1 MAENLKLT
9 FYGGAGHVTGAN
21 FVLEKGDGFK
31 LMVDCGLMQG
41 RSFDEDANSKPFK
54 YDPSS
59 IGALLVTHA
68 HMDHIGR
75 IPKLVRDGFTGVIY
89 STKETREIVELMF
102 EDALSIMRYEAR
114 KNGREPIYESDDV
127 KKALS
132 LWKTVNYYE
141 PQVVDEYKVTFRDAG
156 HILGS
161 AIIEILYKGK
171 KIVFSG
177 DLGNSPTPLLKD
189 TDTIE
194 SADYLIMESVYGDR
208 NHDDVGDRT
217 NKLKTILDDIVARKG
232 TLVIPAFSLE
242 RTQVLLFELHKLIG
256 HGKVPPMPVYLD
268 SPLGIKVTEIY
279 KNSAKHFNEKTK
291 HIIASGDDIFKFP
304 LLKFTSTKDESK
316 EIDKTPGPK
325 IVIAGSGMSHGG
337 RVIFHEK
344 EYLPDPNSTILLV
357 GFQIP
362 GSLGRQIQDG
372 AKEVTIFK
380 NKVKVNAKIE
390 SIMSYSAHKG
400 SDDLLAFVD
409 QTKDS
414 LKRVYVAMG
423 EPKASLFLAQRIR
436 DYLEVDAV
444 VPDTDQSFELEI

>member
-1 MAENLKLT
+1 MQESLKLT

-21 FVLEKGDGFK
+21 FVLEKDSGFK
-31 LMVDCGLMQG
+31 LMVDCGLKQG
-41 RSFDEDANSKPFK
+41 RSFDEDENSKPFK
-54 YDPSS
+54 YEASTIDV
-59 IGALLVTHA
+59 LLVTHA

-75 IPKLVRDGFTGVIY
+75 IPKLVRDGFSGVIY
-89 STKETREIVELMF
+89 STKETREMVELMF

-114 KNGREPIYESDDV
+114 KKGKKPMYESDDV
-127 KKALS
+127 KNTLS

-141 PQVVDEYKVTFRDAG
+141 SNNIDEYKVTFRDAG

-161 AIIEILYKGK
+161 AIIEILYKDK

-189 TDTIE
+189 TDAIE
-194 SADYLIMESVYGDR
+194 KVDYLVMESVYGDR
-208 NHDDVGDRT
+208 NHEDVGDRT
-217 NKLKTILDDIVARKG
+217 NKLKKILDDIVERKG
-232 TLVIPAFSLE
+232 TLVIPAFSIE
-242 RTQVLLFELHKLIG
+242 RTQVLLFELHKLMG

-268 SPLGIKVTEIY
+268 SPLGIRITEIY
-279 KNSAKHFNEKTK
+279 KKSAKHFNEKTK

-304 LLKFTSTKDESK
+304 LLKFTATKDESK

-372 AKEVTIFK
+372 SKEVNIFDT
-380 NKVKVNAKIE
+380 KVKVNAKIE

-400 SDDLLAFVD
+400 SDDLLAFVE

-436 DYLEVDAV
+436 DYLDVDAV
-444 VPDTDQSFELEI
+444 VPETDQTYRLDI